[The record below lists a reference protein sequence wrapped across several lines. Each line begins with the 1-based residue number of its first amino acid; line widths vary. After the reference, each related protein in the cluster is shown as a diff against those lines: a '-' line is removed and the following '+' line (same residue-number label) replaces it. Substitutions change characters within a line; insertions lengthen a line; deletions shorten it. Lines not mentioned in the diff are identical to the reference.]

1 MIKIKS
7 IQFIRAV
14 AALAVLGFHTVGTPF
29 VAGAAGVDLFFVISG
44 FIMGTFGSDV
54 PPQRFLYHRIVRI
67 VPLYWAV
74 TLVMCVGAMMGM
86 FSTFTFTPEQ
96 LWMSLLFIPY
106 FNDAGEVAPLVVV
119 GWTLNMEMFFY
130 AVFAVGLALRAPVA
144 VTAVILGL
152 MTLAGLVLD
161 LDTPVA
167 QSWMSPLL
175 LEFLAGLFLARMALP
190 RREYAAPL
198 IGLSLAG
205 FALAAVAGSDPAGL
219 WRVLIWG
226 VPSFLLVAGCLT
238 IEKAGAWPQRL
249 LAPVEKI
256 GDASY
261 ALYLL
266 HGLVISAVY
275 RLVEPGF
282 FAAAA
287 IVVLSLAVAFAAH
300 VTIEKPATQFLRR
313 FGGRTVR
320 YPAAPARSMNPAKT
334 NG

>member
-14 AALAVLGFHTVGTPF
+14 AALAVLAFHIVGAPF
-29 VAGAAGVDLFFVISG
+29 VVGAAGVDLFFVISG
-44 FIMGTFGSDV
+44 FIMGTFGNDV

-74 TLVMCVGAMMGM
+74 TLLMCVGAMAGV
-86 FSTFTFTPEQ
+86 FSSFSFTPEQ

-106 FNDAGEVAPLVVV
+106 FNEAGEVAPLVVV

-130 AVFAVGLALRAPVA
+130 AVFALGLALRAPVA
-144 VTAVILGL
+144 VTAVVLGA

-161 LDTPVA
+161 LRTPVA

-175 LEFLAGLFLARMALP
+175 LEFLAGLLLARMVLP
-190 RREYAAPL
+190 RREYAVPL
-198 IGLSLAG
+198 IVLSLTG
-205 FALAAVAGSDPAGL
+205 FALAAAGGGDPAGL

-238 IEKAGAWPQRL
+238 LEKAGAWPQRL

-266 HGLVISAVY
+266 HGLVISVIY
-275 RLVEPGF
+275 RLIEPGL
-282 FAAAA
+282 AASTA

-300 VTIEKPATQFLRR
+300 VTVEKPATQFLRR
-313 FGGRTVR
+313 FGGRAVR
-320 YPAAPARSMNPAKT
+320 YPAAPARGMNPAKT

>member
-1 MIKIKS
+1 
-7 IQFIRAV
+7 
-14 AALAVLGFHTVGTPF
+14 
-29 VAGAAGVDLFFVISG
+29 
-44 FIMGTFGSDV
+44 
-54 PPQRFLYHRIVRI
+54 
-67 VPLYWAV
+67 
-74 TLVMCVGAMMGM
+74 
-86 FSTFTFTPEQ
+86 STFTFTPEQ

-106 FNDAGEVAPLVVV
+106 FNEAGEVAPLVVV

-175 LEFLAGLFLARMALP
+175 LEFLAGLFLARMVLP

-205 FALAAVAGSDPAGL
+205 FALAAAAGSDPAGL

-249 LAPVEKI
+249 L
-256 GDASY
+256 
-261 ALYLL
+261 
-266 HGLVISAVY
+266 
-275 RLVEPGF
+275 
-282 FAAAA
+282 
-287 IVVLSLAVAFAAH
+287 
-300 VTIEKPATQFLRR
+300 
-313 FGGRTVR
+313 
-320 YPAAPARSMNPAKT
+320 
-334 NG
+334 